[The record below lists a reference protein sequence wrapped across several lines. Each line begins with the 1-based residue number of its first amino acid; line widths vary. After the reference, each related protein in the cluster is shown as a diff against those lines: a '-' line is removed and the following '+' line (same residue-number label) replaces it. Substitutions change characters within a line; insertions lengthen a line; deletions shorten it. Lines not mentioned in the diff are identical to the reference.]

1 VSRFQPIPS
10 IDIRGG
16 RCVRLQKGDFAR
28 ETRYADDPLVV
39 AQRWQDEGASRLHV
53 VDLDGAR
60 DGQRANAAVIERLIA
75 AVRLPVQVGGGVRA
89 LTEAQA
95 LLDQGADRVVVGT
108 AIVEQPAT
116 LDDWLAALGAERLI
130 VAVDARGGIVATHGW
145 QHTSQVRALDLCE
158 DAARR
163 GVQRVLYTDV
173 ERDGMLG
180 GPNIELTRALA
191 GVIGVLASGGV
202 ASVEHLSALA
212 AAGAEGAIIG
222 TALYDGRLALR
233 DALATAC

>member
-28 ETRYADDPLVV
+28 ETRYADDPV
-39 AQRWQDEGASRLHV
+39 AVARRWQDEGAGRIHV

-60 DGQRANAAVIERLIA
+60 DGQRANAPVIERLIA
-75 AVRLPVQVGGGVRA
+75 AVEVPVQVGGGVRA
-89 LTEAQA
+89 REDARA
-95 LLDQGADRVVVGT
+95 LLDPGADRVVVGT
-108 AIVEQPAT
+108 AIVEQPAA
-116 LDDWLAALGAERLI
+116 LGDWLAALGAERLI

-145 QHTSQVRALDLCE
+145 QQTSRVRALDLCT

-163 GVQRVLYTDV
+163 GLQRVLYTDV

-191 GVIGVLASGGV
+191 SVIGVLASGGV
-202 ASVEHLSALA
+202 ATVEHLSALA